1 MSPRLRLTLS
11 VALAAAV
18 LAGLCAWSGV
28 SPRAVVRAASTVP
41 PGTLLA
47 AFGVLIALYGA
58 RAWRIHRVLP
68 EASRPP
74 WPRLSAATAAWV
86 LDAQVLPAKVG
97 EATLIFHLGRLGV
110 PRAEGFVALL
120 VSRLLDLAVLLGAF
134 GVAALALGAGPT
146 YGARLPWLT
155 GLGAV
160 LLPLSLGLAL
170 VVLRGARAWR
180 PVPGLVARAGPRFA
194 RVHSFTQRV
203 GEALAALD
211 RRRRVAAL
219 GASLAV
225 WALILAFYALL
236 ARGLGIDLP
245 LLGLVFGA
253 SLAVLGGLV
262 PASGFLGFG
271 MLDVGWVAGFSALG
285 VPRALAVES
294 ALGFHVLYLV
304 GVGLL
309 GVLGHVLVRR

>member
-1 MSPRLRLTLS
+1 MSPRLRFTLS
-11 VALAAAV
+11 IALAAAV
-18 LAGLCAWSGV
+18 LAGLCVWSGV
-28 SPRAVVRAASTVP
+28 SPQAVVRAASTVP
-41 PGTLLA
+41 AGTLLA

-134 GVAALALGAGPT
+134 GVAALALGFGPF
-146 YGARLPWLT
+146 GERLPWLT
-155 GLGAV
+155 ALGLC

-180 PVPGLVARAGPRFA
+180 PVPGLIARFGPRAA
-194 RVHSFTQRV
+194 RVHTFAVRV
-203 GEALAALD
+203 GEALGALD
-211 RRRRVAAL
+211 RRRRLAAL
-219 GASLAV
+219 GASLVV

-236 ARGLGIDLP
+236 ARGLGIELP
-245 LLGLVFGA
+245 VLGLVFGA

-304 GVGLL
+304 GVGVL
-309 GVLGHVLVRR
+309 GVLGHLLVRR